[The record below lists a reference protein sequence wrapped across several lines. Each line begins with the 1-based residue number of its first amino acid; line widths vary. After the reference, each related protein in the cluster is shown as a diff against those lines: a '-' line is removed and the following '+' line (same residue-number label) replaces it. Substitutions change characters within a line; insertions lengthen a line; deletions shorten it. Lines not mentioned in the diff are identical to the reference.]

1 MWRCKECGCVKFKI
15 TEIEETEREV
25 VFDEDGIEDESEE
38 IYSDTRKTL
47 ECANCG
53 NSGSIFH
60 FIEDIAEW
68 VEEEQCK

>member
-1 MWRCKECGCVKFKI
+1 MWKCKECGCTKFKI
-15 TEIEETEREV
+15 TEVTEAEREV

-38 IYSDTRKTL
+38 IYSNTRETL

-68 VEEEQCK
+68 VEEK

>member
-1 MWRCKECGCVKFKI
+1 MWKCKRCGCTKFKI
-15 TEIEETEREV
+15 TEIRETEFEV
-25 VFDEDGIEDESEE
+25 TFDKDGIEDESKE
-38 IYSDTRKTL
+38 IGSYTKETL

-68 VEEEQCK
+68 EEDK